1 MVIGYVPK
9 SLVKKFMFIM
19 VAVITVLLW
28 DVSTTVEAAVT
39 MHVNNA
45 NIAALV
51 RGIAR
56 SEGIPIIGT
65 ETLSGE
71 VTADFNHESG
81 KEAICMLGKLKH
93 FSVTEEKGIL
103 VVDGSGMENKEDRQA
118 HIIVPKHLSPP
129 ALADALAAVI
139 DTKRCRVIKATNQI
153 MVYATPAEWRHITEV
168 LDTIDRIPQQV
179 HIEAA
184 VVAMEA
190 SYMKEAGIE
199 WSWQS
204 LTGHGE
210 DSTHEYGAITYGKLL
225 RSDMYHVLVKPTL
238 HASETEGKSVLITK
252 PSIMTVNGEEAKI
265 LIGDK
270 LPVLVENREDGETR
284 TTVRYEES
292 GIRLTCTPYVTSDGS
307 VDADI
312 FAEVSSP
319 SMVSELK
326 AYRITSRE
334 AHARVHLRRGEVL
347 VIGGLMDNRTGRQES
362 KVPLLGDLPLVGH
375 LFRHARRTKD
385 SVELCIL
392 VKADVIP
399 AVGYEERPL
408 QYVPDRG

>member
-1 MVIGYVPK
+1 
-9 SLVKKFMFIM
+9 
-19 VAVITVLLW
+19 
-28 DVSTTVEAAVT
+28 
-39 MHVNNA
+39 
-45 NIAALV
+45 
-51 RGIAR
+51 
-56 SEGIPIIGT
+56 
-65 ETLSGE
+65 
-71 VTADFNHESG
+71 
-81 KEAICMLGKLKH
+81 
-93 FSVTEEKGIL
+93 
-103 VVDGSGMENKEDRQA
+103 
-118 HIIVPKHLSPP
+118 
-129 ALADALAAVI
+129 
-139 DTKRCRVIKATNQI
+139 
-153 MVYATPAEWRHITEV
+153 
-168 LDTIDRIPQQV
+168 
-179 HIEAA
+179 
-184 VVAMEA
+184 
-190 SYMKEAGIE
+190 
-199 WSWQS
+199 
-204 LTGHGE
+204 
-210 DSTHEYGAITYGKLL
+210 
-225 RSDMYHVLVKPTL
+225 
-238 HASETEGKSVLITK
+238 
-252 PSIMTVNGEEAKI
+252 MTVNGEEAKI

-334 AHARVHLRRGEVL
+334 AHTRVHLRRGEVL

-399 AVGYEERPL
+399 AVGYDERPL
-408 QYVPDRG
+408 QYAPDRG